1 MRPAAPTI
9 TPASVP
15 MPSVALEVV
24 PQDPPSEEA
33 PGSGLLVRL
42 AQALDA
48 HRISYCQ
55 WKGHW
60 SAHRWATGHGDVD
73 LLVDHDG
80 ITAFREIA
88 GRLGFKLATP
98 PGERQ
103 IAGVESYFGHDP
115 AVPRLLHLHVHYRL
129 ILGDYWKTAYRI
141 PLERAILDTAVP
153 GSVFRVPAPTY
164 QFLLLVLRLIL
175 RQRGRPLLWTRTR
188 WLSGV
193 QIQLGYLEANSDREE
208 LATVLKRHLP
218 SIDIAFFER
227 CVRSLQGALGPVE
240 RAGLP
245 RQLHLRLR
253 SHARAPGVT
262 ALISAG
268 VEKAL
273 PRAVTRRLLYDC
285 MCLAGGGTAVA
296 LIGGDGAGKSTCARE
311 LGTWLAPNFATMRAH
326 LGNPPRSLLT
336 IAVGGMLK
344 AEQALYRLW
353 RRESPG
359 GSHLELL
366 RHLCTAR
373 DRYRLYEKVQ
383 RFTAR
388 GGIAICERYPV
399 PQNRVLVGPSIPAL
413 LPVHPGPFAR
423 LLRNA
428 EASCYDRILP
438 PDALFVLRLDPELA
452 VRRKPEEPA
461 DYVRER
467 GRVVWNTDWS
477 STTARVIDV
486 SPPLS
491 EVLRELKSL
500 VWSVL

>member
-1 MRPAAPTI
+1 MRPAAPAI
-9 TPASVP
+9 TPASP
-15 MPSVALEVV
+15 PLPSIALEASAQA
-24 PQDPPSEEA
+24 PTSGEA
-33 PGSGLLVRL
+33 PGSSLLGRL

-48 HRISYCQ
+48 QRISYCQ

-60 SAHRWATGHGDVD
+60 SAHRWTTGQGDVD
-73 LLVDHDG
+73 LLVHHDA
-80 ITAFREIA
+80 ITAFREIV

-103 IAGVESYFGHDP
+103 IPGVESYFGHDP

-129 ILGDYWKTAYRI
+129 ILGDYWKTRYRI
-141 PLERAILDTAVP
+141 PLELPLLDTAVA
-153 GSVFRVPAPTY
+153 GSVFRAPAPTY

-175 RQRGRPLLWTRTR
+175 RQRGRPLLWVRTR

-193 QIQLGYLEANSDREE
+193 QIQLGSLEASCDREE
-208 LATVLKRHLP
+208 LATVLKQYLP
-218 SIDIAFFER
+218 SIDLPFFDR
-227 CVRSLQGALGPVE
+227 CVRSLQGGLGPVE
-240 RAGLP
+240 RAVLP

-253 SHARAPGVT
+253 PHARTPAVT

-273 PRAVTRRLLYDC
+273 PRVVARRLVDGG

-311 LGTWLAPNFATMRAH
+311 LGNWLAPSFATMRAH

-336 IAVGGMLK
+336 IAVGGVLK

-353 RRESPG
+353 GRDSG
-359 GSHLELL
+359 GASHLELL

-373 DRYRLYEKVQ
+373 DRYRLYEKVR

-413 LPVHPGPFAR
+413 LPAQPGPLAK

-428 EASCYDRILP
+428 EASYYDRILP

-467 GRVVWNTDWS
+467 GRVVWNTDWT
-477 STTARVIDV
+477 STNARVIDV
-486 SPPLS
+486 SCPLP